1 MIPFGEV
8 RLVYAD
14 CVSPYAPRP
23 GLDGMGSAVLLVAG
37 YGGLFLL
44 VVFILPGGALFDV
57 IFAVALYGILAV
69 AVTAR
74 VHVLVKISRIT
85 TEAAER
91 IEKVF
96 SNGYVSLGIFL
107 VEPLREDGRAPDVRK
122 SLITDRPPSG
132 FDDPA

>member
-1 MIPFGEV
+1 
-8 RLVYAD
+8 
-14 CVSPYAPRP
+14 
-23 GLDGMGSAVLLVAG
+23 MGSAVLLVAG

-57 IFAVALYGILAV
+57 IFAVALYGILTVAV
-69 AVTAR
+69 AAR

-122 SLITDRPPSG
+122 CLITDRPPSG